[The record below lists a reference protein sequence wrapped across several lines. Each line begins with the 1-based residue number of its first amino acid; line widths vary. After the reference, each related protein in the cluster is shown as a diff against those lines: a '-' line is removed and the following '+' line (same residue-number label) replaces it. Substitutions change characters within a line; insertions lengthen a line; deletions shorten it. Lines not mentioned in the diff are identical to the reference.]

1 MAKINLLPWREEL
14 RELRKK
20 VFFGIFCGAILL
32 ALVTLFIIDR
42 FINSAINTQQ
52 IRNQYLNNEITQ
64 LEKKIV
70 AIKDI
75 KAKKILLLERMDVI
89 KGLQGNRSVI
99 VQVFDQLARVVP
111 EGIYFK
117 TLKIEGDLI
126 SLVGIAESNNRVAAL
141 MRQLDASQWFTNP
154 NLTAVRKVNDEGERL
169 NEFDLNFIK
178 VKPNNEGE
186 SSL

>member
-20 VFFGIFCGAILL
+20 VFAGVFAASVAL
-32 ALVTLFIIDR
+32 ALVIIFIIDM
-42 FINSAINTQQ
+42 FINGAISTQQ
-52 IRNQYLNNEITQ
+52 GRNQYLKNDIAR
-64 LEKKIV
+64 LEKKIA

-75 KAKKILLLERMDVI
+75 KAKKVLLLERMDVI
-89 KGLQGNRSVI
+89 KGLQGNRPVI

-117 TLKIEGDLI
+117 TLKVEGDLFT
-126 SLVGIAESNNRVAAL
+126 LVGIAESNNRVAAL

-154 NLTAVRKVNDEGERL
+154 NLTAVRKVTDDGERL
-169 NEFDLNFIK
+169 NEFDLNFTK
-178 VKPNNEGE
+178 VKPDDTGE
-186 SSL
+186 AL

>member
-20 VFFGIFCGAILL
+20 VFVGVFGASVAL
-32 ALVTLFIIDR
+32 ALVVVFIIDL
-42 FINSAINTQQ
+42 FISSSISAQQ
-52 IRNQYLNNEITQ
+52 GRNQYLKNEIAQ
-64 LEKKIV
+64 LEKKIE

-75 KAKKILLLERMDVI
+75 NAKKILLLERMDVI

-99 VQVFDQLARVVP
+99 VQVFDQLARIVP

-117 TLKIEGDLI
+117 TLKVEDDLFT
-126 SLVGIAESNNRVAAL
+126 LVGIAESNNRVAAL

-154 NLTAVRKVNDEGERL
+154 NLTAVRKVNGDGERL
-169 NEFDLNFIK
+169 NEFDLNFTK
-178 VKPNNEGE
+178 VKLIDGGE
-186 SSL
+186 ES